1 MIADWLA
8 EKLGTAGAR
17 LAAYGLLLLAIL
29 LVPVLSYR
37 AGARS
42 QRLEDA
48 AAEAERMEAH
58 READAAQAAKQLTA
72 SQQVEVRY
80 VDRIE
85 KVNVP
90 VVQLRDRIVHAVC
103 VQQPAGEPLPVPAQ
117 HLEQPAD
124 AAAPAD
130 AGDRLADDIAAAARN
145 AVQLEELQ
153 ALIRANTP

>member
-1 MIADWLA
+1 MILAWLTA
-8 EKLGTAGAR
+8 KIGTAGAR
-17 LAAYGLLLLAIL
+17 LAGYGLLLLAIL
-29 LVPVLSYR
+29 LVPVLSYH
-37 AGARS
+37 AGARA
-42 QRLEDA
+42 QRIEDA
-48 AAEAERMEAH
+48 AAEAQRMEAH
-58 READAAQAAKQLTA
+58 HEADAAQAAKQLTA

-103 VQQPAGEPLPVPAQ
+103 VQQPAGDALPVPAVDPQ
-117 HLEQPAD
+117 QPPD

-130 AGDRLADDIAAAARN
+130 TADRLADELTAAARN
-145 AVQLEELQ
+145 AIQLDELQ